1 MKSNIMI
8 VALLITI
15 FCAAAVSSADET
27 NSVQS
32 NLTLLMLQHK
42 LQGIQAQ
49 LANAAATQ
57 DQGLQAV
64 DIKGSYTG
72 TASGMNPNGNCIP
85 SAVKLIITKQCGNF
99 AKGSITALGVT
110 VPVTGTFKNNYLS
123 LQGVKTGSPV
133 WTANIGA
140 QYVGGIFSV
149 GNFSIGKDNIT
160 LNNRYNDGWLL
171 K

>member
-1 MKSNIMI
+1 
-8 VALLITI
+8 
-15 FCAAAVSSADET
+15 
-27 NSVQS
+27 
-32 NLTLLMLQHK
+32 
-42 LQGIQAQ
+42 
-49 LANAAATQ
+49 
-57 DQGLQAV
+57 
-64 DIKGSYTG
+64 
-72 TASGMNPNGNCIP
+72 
-85 SAVKLIITKQCGNF
+85 
-99 AKGSITALGVT
+99 

-123 LQGVKTGSPV
+123 LQGVTTGIPV